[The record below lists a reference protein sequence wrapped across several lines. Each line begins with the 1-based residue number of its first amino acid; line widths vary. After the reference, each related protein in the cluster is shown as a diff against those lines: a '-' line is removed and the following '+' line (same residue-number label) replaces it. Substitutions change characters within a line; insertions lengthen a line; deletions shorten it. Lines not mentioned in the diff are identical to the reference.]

1 MYSGRLDST
10 ITLLHSFTRPLVSG
24 DLQLSKGTVYL
35 IPPGT
40 SSQSLAGNVGVET
53 IQRTKPVAIA
63 FNTLSGQAIDGRIAA
78 QANPVSLPSS
88 MGGIRLQN
96 LNVILGSEL
105 RAVYPLVVNLAMS
118 GNVEL
123 NGSLDPSNI
132 TANGTIQLDAGM
144 VNLLATQLRV
154 ERDQPGR
161 ITFVPEQGLD
171 PTLDLTLTAGDFKA
185 VMQGRASNW
194 QDHVVLSYIGTRTT
208 AGEGTGEVQ
217 LSEAARLFQEQ
228 LASAL
233 VAENGQL
240 AFSNL
245 AATTMSTISPR
256 LDTQGQIGA
265 ARWRLVSAPSIP
277 DLLSLDPTVDW
288 HNLLTSL
295 ITGTEV
301 EVQFGKFVQA
311 VVSHKLR
318 GAEYGTQWTMMYNL
332 NKNLRMQLQVANSPP
347 VTRTLLFQYSSESVP
362 K

>member
-1 MYSGRLDST
+1 
-10 ITLLHSFTRPLVSG
+10 V
-24 DLQLSKGTVYL
+24 
-35 IPPGT
+35 
-40 SSQSLAGNVGVET
+40 
-53 IQRTKPVAIA
+53 
-63 FNTLSGQAIDGRIAA
+63 
-78 QANPVSLPSS
+78 
-88 MGGIRLQN
+88 
-96 LNVILGSEL
+96 
-105 RAVYPLVVNLAMS
+105 
-118 GNVEL
+118 
-123 NGSLDPSNI
+123 
-132 TANGTIQLDAGM
+132 
-144 VNLLATQLRV
+144 VNLLATQLRI

-161 ITFVPEQGLD
+161 ISFVPEQGLD

-194 QDHVVLSYIGTRTT
+194 QDQVVLTYIGTRTT

-217 LSEAARLFQEQ
+217 LSEAARLFQQQ

-233 VAENGQL
+233 VAEDGQL

-245 AATTMSTISPR
+245 AASTMSTFSPQ

-265 ARWRLVSAPSIP
+265 ARWRLVSAPSFP
-277 DLLSLDPTVDW
+277 DMLSLFDPTVDW

-301 EVQFGKFVQA
+301 EVQFGKSVQA

-332 NKNLRMQLQVANSPP
+332 NNNLRMQLQVANSPP
-347 VTRTLLFQYSSESVP
+347 VTRTLLLQYSSEGVP